1 VTFTIT
7 ALDFAIWR
15 FNPAHRSG
23 KINSHKE
30 MIVVVD
36 ERNGVA
42 DIFMVA
48 NLMILCILVESGLV
62 LADDGCVLE
71 MFFLKFAPD

>member
-1 VTFTIT
+1 
-7 ALDFAIWR
+7 
-15 FNPAHRSG
+15 
-23 KINSHKE
+23 

>member
-1 VTFTIT
+1 
-7 ALDFAIWR
+7 
-15 FNPAHRSG
+15 
-23 KINSHKE
+23 

-71 MFFLKFAPD
+71 MFFFKLAPD